1 MKKIIYSFIFIA
13 FTYFSAIGQNVLL
26 TPGSSRVQ
34 NTTNSEPM
42 SLGVKSGTTGYI
54 DFKRSG
60 VYSAGLQFTNSP
72 KQTRIGIGNSNNGVD
87 YYSDIVIDS
96 TTRNVGFGTNN
107 PSSRFHFYTVGNP
120 GDGDITL
127 ESDDYPFL
135 ILKDKIIGN
144 EGIGWKSS
152 NGNTIGYM
160 YHSSSAKKMYWG
172 FGVSPID
179 VVIDSTT
186 RFVGLGL
193 SSPDAKLHTYNIRGT
208 GTSDANA
215 IIQNNSTSGYGGL
228 AIINNTGG
236 IRLFGNDN
244 SLGALNVVQYG
255 GTAYAPVNASAF
267 NVTSDIASKKEID
280 YLGNDDYEEY
290 ITQIRNVK
298 SATYRYNW
306 ENARTRTTPHI
317 GFIAQSL
324 PTSVTTEM
332 SVNPDGS
339 TSDKYVGYN
348 ISDMAGLTMMGIKAV
363 DAKTQQLEAT
373 IKAQQ
378 QQINALT
385 LAIEKL
391 KK

>member
-1 MKKIIYSFIFIA
+1 MKKIIYSFILIA

-34 NTTNSEPM
+34 NTTNLEPM

-54 DFKRSG
+54 DFKRSNT
-60 VYSAGLQFTNSP
+60 YSAGIQFTNSP

-96 TTRNVGFGTNN
+96 TSRNVGFGTNN
-107 PSSRFHFYTVGNP
+107 PISRFHFYTVGNP

-135 ILKDKIIGN
+135 ILKDKTIAN

-152 NGNTIGYM
+152 NGSTIGFL

-172 FGVSPID
+172 FGGSPVD

-186 RFVGLGL
+186 SFVGLGINNP
-193 SSPDAKLHTYNIRGT
+193 SAKLHTYNIRNSGNN
-208 GTSDANA
+208 DANA
-215 IIQNNSTSGYGGL
+215 IIQNNTTGPYGGL

-236 IRLFGNDN
+236 VRLFGNDGG
-244 SLGALNVVQYG
+244 SLNVVQYG
-255 GTAYAPVNASAF
+255 GGSYAPVNASAF
-267 NVTSDIASKKEID
+267 NVSSDIASKTEID

-298 SATYRYNW
+298 SATYRYKW
-306 ENARTRTTPHI
+306 ENARTRSTPHI
-317 GFIAQSL
+317 GFISQSL
-324 PTSVTTEM
+324 PTSVTTEIN
-332 SVNPDGS
+332 VNPDGS

-385 LAIEKL
+385 LSIEKM